1 MRDEGVRN
9 RTVLIFLNNCNP
21 KANIIKAKPLK
32 LLLILTMLL
41 FSSVHLFSQSQGELD
56 VKETALNYI
65 EGWYSAYSARMA
77 SALSVDLVK
86 LGFLHPRKEK
96 SLRIH
101 RRLSLYD
108 FTDLATN
115 SSLSRW
121 FCDPVP

>member
-41 FSSVHLFSQSQGELD
+41 FSSVHLYSQSQGELD

-65 EGWYSAYSARMA
+65 EGSHFMT
-77 SALSVDLVK
+77 LQ
-86 LGFLHPRKEK
+86 
-96 SLRIH
+96 
-101 RRLSLYD
+101 
-108 FTDLATN
+108 T
-115 SSLSRW
+115 
-121 FCDPVP
+121 